1 MTRLSLIV
9 AMDENRL
16 IGRDN
21 DLPWRLPNDLRHFKQ
36 VTMGKPIIMGRTSF
50 ESIGKPLPGRQNI
63 VLTRDSAWQAEGCT
77 VVTSLDAALEAAGDA
92 EELMVIGGA
101 QVYTQALDKADR
113 VYLTYVHGSFEGDTW
128 FPELATEQWREISRD
143 NHPADERNAW
153 AHSFTVLERTA

>member
-16 IGRDN
+16 IGCDN

-36 VTMGKPIIMGRTSF
+36 VTMGKPIIMGRKSF

-63 VLTRDSAWQAEGCT
+63 VLTRDSTWQAEGCT
-77 VVTSLDAALEAAGDA
+77 VVTSLDAALAAAGDA

-101 QVYTQALDKADR
+101 QIYTQALDKADR

-128 FPELATEQWREISRD
+128 FPELATDQWREMSREK
-143 NHPADERNAW
+143 HPADERNAW
-153 AHSFTVLERTA
+153 PHSFAVLERTA